1 LPGFI
6 DRPEAYQQRLIGLD
20 SLLLDLR
27 RGAYR
32 EGYLNRNLGPDTI
45 RAGRQAVEEIDRAR
59 ELLGVPPRVTSKE
72 QFDSLP
78 PGPFLLMNKNGT
90 YDLRM
95 KLGQ

>member
-1 LPGFI
+1 
-6 DRPEAYQQRLIGLD
+6 
-20 SLLLDLR
+20 
-27 RGAYR
+27 
-32 EGYLNRNLGPDTI
+32 
-45 RAGRQAVEEIDRAR
+45 VEEIDRAR

-90 YDLRM
+90 FDLRM